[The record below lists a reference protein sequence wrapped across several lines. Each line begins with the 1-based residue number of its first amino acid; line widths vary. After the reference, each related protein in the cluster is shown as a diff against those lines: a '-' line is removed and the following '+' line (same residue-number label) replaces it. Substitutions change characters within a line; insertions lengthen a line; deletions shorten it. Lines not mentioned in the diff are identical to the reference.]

1 MRLALAGIFLCGAL
15 SYAQFETAEVLGT
28 VRDPSGSPVSK
39 AKVTLLNQDTGIQ
52 ATTTSNDAGEYDFV
66 NVKVGRYTLTV
77 EMAGFSKFSA
87 PDIQVDVQAR
97 QRVDPKLT
105 VGVVTNSVTVEA

>member
-1 MRLALAGIFLCGAL
+1 MRLAFIGALLCGAL
-15 SYAQFETAEVLGT
+15 SYAQFETSEVLGT

-52 ATTTSNDAGEYDFV
+52 ASATTNDAGEYDFV

-77 EMAGFSKFSA
+77 EMAGFPSSRHR
-87 PDIQVDVQAR
+87 ISGWTSR
-97 QRVDPKLT
+97 H
-105 VGVVTNSVTVEA
+105 GSVWTRSWRSGW